1 MESFWPPASLDF
13 GVEEYGSVRYE
24 YMADYS
30 YRTCGTPS
38 AHEEE
43 HRTASMHTT
52 LSGKCGASDCFSSSS
67 TLTLG
72 GVKKIA

>member
-1 MESFWPPASLDF
+1 
-13 GVEEYGSVRYE
+13 
-24 YMADYS
+24 MADYS

>member
-30 YRTCGTPS
+30 YRRAAPQVL
-38 AHEEE
+38 
-43 HRTASMHTT
+43 M
-52 LSGKCGASDCFSSSS
+52 
-67 TLTLG
+67 
-72 GVKKIA
+72 KKNTGQLACTQP